1 MAFTAFD
8 IIKESESL
16 RLKAYPDPATG
27 GKPITIGYGCTRNG
41 DGGEWKL
48 GDVIT
53 KEQAEAFF
61 YRDFNEEKSKII
73 KDPVMATLPDDCIGA
88 VVSLCYNI
96 KGGFGAFKKS
106 QCYQAIKN
114 KDVAGVFHNWDWGV
128 SQKGVARGLAIRRA
142 KELVLFLSAW
152 KI

>member
-1 MAFTAFD
+1 MNITAFD
-8 IIKESESL
+8 IIKESEGL

-48 GDVIT
+48 GDIIT
-53 KEQAEAFF
+53 KEQAENFF

-73 KDPVMATLPDDCIGA
+73 KDPVIKDLPDDCIGA
-88 VVSLCYNI
+88 IISLCYNI
-96 KGGFGAFKKS
+96 KKGFGAFKKS

-114 KDVAGVFHNWDWGV
+114 KDVAGVFREWNWGV
-128 SQKGVARGLAIRRA
+128 SQKGVAHGLAIRRA